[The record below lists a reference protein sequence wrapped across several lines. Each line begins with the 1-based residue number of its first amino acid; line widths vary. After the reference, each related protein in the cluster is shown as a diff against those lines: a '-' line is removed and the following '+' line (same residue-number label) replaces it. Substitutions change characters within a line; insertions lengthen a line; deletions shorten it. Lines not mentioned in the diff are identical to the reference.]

1 MERII
6 SKSKFKPKALEFFR
20 QVQQTGQ
27 EVIITDHAK
36 PVLKIVPY
44 MDDPLEALKELRNS
58 VLKYE
63 DPMEPV
69 GENDWEA
76 LK

>member
-1 MERII
+1 MKRII
-6 SKSKFKPKALEFFR
+6 SKSQFKPKALEYFR

-27 EVIITDHAK
+27 AVIITDHAK

-44 MDDPLEALKELRNS
+44 SDDPMDALKELRNS
-58 VLKYE
+58 ILKYE
-63 DPMEPV
+63 DPLKPV

-76 LK
+76 LQ